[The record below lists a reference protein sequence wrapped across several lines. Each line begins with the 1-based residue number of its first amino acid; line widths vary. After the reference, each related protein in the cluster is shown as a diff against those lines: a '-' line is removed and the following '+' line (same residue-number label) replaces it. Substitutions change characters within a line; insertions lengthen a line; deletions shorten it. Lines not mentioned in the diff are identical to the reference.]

1 MKMQKLKQGQ
11 EPTPEDKDFWAEVA
25 EEVQRLDQPPEP
37 PLKSVV
43 IKEVEPTIRMN
54 EVYHGNDLG
63 ELREGSLADIDGATA
78 RRFKR
83 GDFAV
88 EATLDLHGYT
98 EERAYNAV
106 SDFIKKAYLAQKRCV
121 LIITGKG
128 LAHDEERDILAFKGL
143 LKEKVPQ
150 WLNGRELRPLILAF
164 RHPDVKLGGSGALY
178 ILLRRKR

>member
-1 MKMQKLKQGQ
+1 MKMEKLNQNR
-11 EPTPEDKDFWAEVA
+11 EPSPEDKDFWAEFTGGG
-25 EEVQRLDQPPEP
+25 EKTEQPPEQP
-37 PLKSVV
+37 AKSVI
-43 IKEVEPTIRMN
+43 IKEVTPTVRLN
-54 EVYHGNDLG
+54 EVYRGDALG
-63 ELREGSLADIDGATA
+63 ELREGRLADIDGATA

-98 EERAYNAV
+98 EDRAYTAV
-106 SDFIKKAYLAQKRCV
+106 DDFIKKAYLAQKRCV

-128 LAHDEERDILAFKGL
+128 LAHDDNDDVLAFKGL

-150 WLNGRELRPLILAF
+150 WLNTRELRPLILAF
-164 RHPDVKLGGSGALY
+164 RHPDIKLGGSGALY

>member
-1 MKMQKLKQGQ
+1 MASSSL
-11 EPTPEDKDFWAEVA
+11 V
-25 EEVQRLDQPPEP
+25 PPEQP
-37 PLKSVV
+37 AKSVI
-43 IKEVEPTIRMN
+43 IKEVVPTVRLN
-54 EVYHGNDLG
+54 EVYRGNALG
-63 ELREGSLADIDGATA
+63 ELREGRLADIDGATA

-98 EERAYNAV
+98 EDRAYTAV
-106 SDFIKKAYLAQKRCV
+106 GDFIKKAYLAQKRCV

-128 LAHDEERDILAFKGL
+128 LVHDDNDDVLAFKGL

-150 WLNGRELRPLILAF
+150 WLNTRELRPLILAF